1 MVDDA
6 DCCTEHDVG
15 LVLDDALAE
24 GEGVAVVVDAGADV
38 AEGDGA
44 GIEDAVLEGAGE
56 GDGDASAPSATES
69 DVIAVRPMA
78 VLHSR

>member
-1 MVDDA
+1 M
-6 DCCTEHDVG
+6 G
-15 LVLDDALAE
+15 LVRVDALAE

-38 AEGDGA
+38 ADGDGA
-44 GIEDAVLEGAGE
+44 GTDDAVLAGAGE
-56 GDGDASAPSATES
+56 EDGDTAAPSATES

>member
-1 MVDDA
+1 M
-6 DCCTEHDVG
+6 G
-15 LVLDDALAE
+15 LVVVDALAE

-38 AEGDGA
+38 ADGDGA
-44 GIEDAVLEGAGE
+44 GTDEAVLAGAGE
-56 GDGDASAPSATES
+56 EGGDTAAPSATES